1 MRNYFF
7 IFFIFFSLTSYS
19 QISVDINSPYDSPV
33 YLIDN
38 VLLGGGVTASNHNYQ
53 GDSVQIAFFDATNTS
68 LGINTG
74 IVMATGEVS
83 VLDPSFTSTF
93 PILPNTVTDPDLLNV
108 ANSVPPLLP
117 SPHTNSFTVSSIND
131 VAVLE
136 FDFIPT
142 SDSLSFN
149 YVFGSE
155 EYFAFENSQYND
167 VFGFF
172 LSGPGISGPYSSP
185 SYHPNGSIN
194 LAIVPGSNPPL
205 PITISSVNSVTPINS
220 QFFVDNQGGLDTI
233 AYADGYTTVLTANAT
248 VQCGETYH
256 IRLAIADG
264 SDSGL
269 SSFVW
274 LQAGSFSSPVLE
286 VVDDLGLDSTV
297 LEIPCNSNVTLTANG
312 GVGAT
317 YEWYDQSGN
326 IFSTNNVVTVGNG
339 TYWVTATSFGCPVIS
354 DTLTVISQSA
364 PVVELGNDIT
374 IDCNSTVLLDPNI
387 SGGSGV
393 YNYLWNNNS
402 TSNTLNTGGGF
413 YSVIVTDDQTGCYGE
428 DSINITEDQPPNTVI
443 SGGGSICS
451 DGSTVQINFLYDGLI
466 PWDLQYFNQT
476 DTFLQTNIQTAN
488 YSITTSTSGTYQ
500 ILNVLDYNDCMSN
513 YSGQA
518 IVQVNQM
525 PEAVLSPDSY
535 ILYIGDTLLIQL
547 PEDYSYY
554 QWFDQNNDSISNSS
568 VLSIYQAGDY
578 YVYVEDQNGCFD
590 YSNSVTV
597 DEVPRTELYVP
608 NTFTPNADWHNE
620 VFTVYGKNIKEY
632 SLKIFNRWG
641 DLLFESN
648 DIQKHWDGYFKGRK
662 VDENKYLYYIEIIGE
677 DDVLFTKSGIINLIY

>member
-1 MRNYFF
+1 MD
-7 IFFIFFSLTSYS
+7 L
-19 QISVDINSPYDSPV
+19 NSPYDSPV

-466 PWDLQYFNQT
+466 PWDLQYYNQT

>member
-1 MRNYFF
+1 MKKYLLF
-7 IFFIFFSLTSYS
+7 ILLFYEVNSYS
-19 QISVDINSPYDSPV
+19 QITIDLSPPYDSPV
-33 YLIDN
+33 HLIDN

-53 GDSVQIAFFDATNTS
+53 GDSIQIGFFDATNTS
-68 LGINTG
+68 LGINSG

-83 VLDPSFTSTF
+83 ALDPTFTSAF
-93 PILPNTVTDPDLLNV
+93 PFLPNTVTDPDLLNV

-131 VAVLE
+131 VAILE

-220 QFFVDNQGGLDTI
+220 QYFVDNQGGLDTI
-233 AYADGYTTVLTANAT
+233 ASADGYTTVLTANAA

-264 SDSGL
+264 SDQGL

-274 LQAGSFSSPVLE
+274 LEAGSFSSPVLE
-286 VVDDLGLDSTV
+286 VIDDLGLDSTI
-297 LEIPCNSNVTLTANG
+297 LEIPCNSSVTLTANG
-312 GVGAT
+312 GQGAT
-317 YEWYDQSGN
+317 YEWYDQSGS

-364 PVVELGNDIT
+364 PDVSLGSDIT
-374 IDCNSTVLLDPNI
+374 IDCNSILALDPI
-387 SGGSGV
+387 VTGGSGM
-393 YNYLWNNNS
+393 YSYLWSNNNTDS
-402 TSNTLNTGGGF
+402 ILNVGGGSF
-413 YSVIVTDDQTGCYGE
+413 SVVVTDDQTGCYGE
-428 DSINITEDQPPNTVI
+428 DSINIVEDTAPNTVI
-443 SGGGSICS
+443 SGGGSICA
-451 DGSTVQINFLYDGLI
+451 DGSTVQINFSYDGLI
-466 PWDLQYFNQT
+466 PWDLQYFNET
-476 DTFLQTNIQTAN
+476 DTFIQSNIQTSSYSFLTSVAGN
-488 YSITTSTSGTYQ
+488 YEIFSVY
-500 ILNVLDYNDCMSN
+500 DYNNCLSN
-513 YSGQA
+513 ISGQA
-518 IVQVNQM
+518 SVQVNQM
-525 PEAVLSPDSY
+525 PQAIFTPDEY
-535 ILYIGDTLLIQL
+535 TLYIGDTLYLEL
-547 PEDYSYY
+547 GDNYSIY
-554 QWFDQNNDSISNSS
+554 QWYDINNDSIGNNSILS
-568 VLSIYQAGDY
+568 VYQAGEY
-578 YVYVEDQNGCFD
+578 YVYVEDQNGCSD
-590 YSNSVTV
+590 ISNVVNV

-608 NTFTPNADWHNE
+608 NSFTPNADMHNE
-620 VFTVYGKNIKEY
+620 LFVVYGENIKTY
-632 SLKIFNRWG
+632 SMKIFDRWG
-641 DLLFESN
+641 DLLFKSE
-648 DIQKHWDGYFKGRK
+648 DIQKHWDGYFMGEK
-662 VDENKYLYYIEIIGE
+662 VEQGKYLYHIEIVGE
-677 DDVLFTKSGIINLIY
+677 DNIVFTKSGLINLIY

>member
-1 MRNYFF
+1 MRNYFL
-7 IFFIFFSLTSYS
+7 IFLISFTLNSYS
-19 QISVDINSPYDSPV
+19 QISVDVNSPYDSPV

>member
-1 MRNYFF
+1 MRNYFL
-7 IFFIFFSLTSYS
+7 IFLISFTLNSYS
-19 QISVDINSPYDSPV
+19 QISVDLNSPYNSPV

-466 PWDLQYFNQT
+466 PWDLQYYNQT

>member
-1 MRNYFF
+1 MD
-7 IFFIFFSLTSYS
+7 L
-19 QISVDINSPYDSPV
+19 NSPYDSPV

-172 LSGPGISGPYSSP
+172 LSGPGITGPYSSP

-488 YSITTSTSGTYQ
+488 YSITTSASGTYQ

>member
-7 IFFIFFSLTSYS
+7 IFFIFFSFTSYS
-19 QISVDINSPYDSPV
+19 QISVDLNSPYDSPV

-172 LSGPGISGPYSSP
+172 LSGPGISGSYSSP

-297 LEIPCNSNVTLTANG
+297 LEIPCNSDVTLTANG
-312 GVGAT
+312 GIGAT

-466 PWDLQYFNQT
+466 PWDLQYYNQT

>member
-1 MRNYFF
+1 MD
-7 IFFIFFSLTSYS
+7 L
-19 QISVDINSPYDSPV
+19 NSPYDSPV

>member
-1 MRNYFF
+1 MRNYFL
-7 IFFIFFSLTSYS
+7 IFLISFTLNSYS
-19 QISVDINSPYDSPV
+19 QISVDVNSPYDSPV

-93 PILPNTVTDPDLLNV
+93 LILPNTVTDPDLLNV

-466 PWDLQYFNQT
+466 PWDLQYYNQT

-578 YVYVEDQNGCFD
+578 YVYGEDQNGCFD

>member
-1 MRNYFF
+1 M
-7 IFFIFFSLTSYS
+7 
-19 QISVDINSPYDSPV
+19 
-33 YLIDN
+33 
-38 VLLGGGVTASNHNYQ
+38 GGGVTASNHNYQ

-547 PEDYSYY
+547 PEDYSFY

>member
-19 QISVDINSPYDSPV
+19 QISVDLNSPYDSPV

-428 DSINITEDQPPNTVI
+428 DSINIIENQPPNTVI

>member
-1 MRNYFF
+1 
-7 IFFIFFSLTSYS
+7 
-19 QISVDINSPYDSPV
+19 VDLNSPYDSPV

-155 EYFAFENSQYND
+155 EYFAFENSQFND

-488 YSITTSTSGTYQ
+488 YSITTSASGTYQ

-620 VFTVYGKNIKEY
+620 VFTVYGENIKEY

>member
-1 MRNYFF
+1 M
-7 IFFIFFSLTSYS
+7 
-19 QISVDINSPYDSPV
+19 
-33 YLIDN
+33 
-38 VLLGGGVTASNHNYQ
+38 TASNHNYQ

-172 LSGPGISGPYSSP
+172 LSGPGITGPYSSP

-326 IFSTNNVVTVGNG
+326 VFSTNNVVTVGNG

-466 PWDLQYFNQT
+466 PWDLQYYNQT

>member
-19 QISVDINSPYDSPV
+19 QISVDLNSPYDSPI

-547 PEDYSYY
+547 TEDYSYY

>member
-19 QISVDINSPYDSPV
+19 QISVDVNSPYDSPV

-354 DTLTVISQSA
+354 DTITVISQSA

>member
-1 MRNYFF
+1 
-7 IFFIFFSLTSYS
+7 
-19 QISVDINSPYDSPV
+19 
-33 YLIDN
+33 
-38 VLLGGGVTASNHNYQ
+38 
-53 GDSVQIAFFDATNTS
+53 
-68 LGINTG
+68 
-74 IVMATGEVS
+74 MATGEVS
-83 VLDPSFTSTF
+83 VLDPNFTSTF

-648 DIQKHWDGYFKGRK
+648 DIQKHWDGYFEGRK

>member
-19 QISVDINSPYDSPV
+19 QISVDLNSPYDSPV

-136 FDFIPT
+136 FDFVPT

-297 LEIPCNSNVTLTANG
+297 LEIPCNSDVTLTANG
-312 GVGAT
+312 GIGAT

-428 DSINITEDQPPNTVI
+428 DSINITEGQPPNTVI

-466 PWDLQYFNQT
+466 PWDLQYYNQT